1 MEERIHIT
9 TTQNVGIDYEVA
21 SLGVRYVAGM
31 IDAALLLGY
40 VLLFVFLFEEY
51 NFWLPDW
58 LYYILLFMP
67 IFLYDLLMEF
77 FFNGQSLGKY
87 AMGLRVVNLDGSQA
101 TLGSFLLR
109 FLLRPIDVM
118 LSMGGV
124 AVVSIVVTGT
134 GQRLGDLAAGTTVVS
149 LKNKETLHESF
160 FTMPPPHHQIT
171 FDEVTRLTDKDIDLI
186 REIYKEADALENNE
200 AVKALAQRVAE
211 VINVYPE
218 LPARAFL
225 NTVLADYYHLHSG
238 SSI

>member
-40 VLLFVFLFEEY
+40 VLFFVFLHESFDV
-51 NFWLPDW
+51 WLPNW
-58 LYYILLFMP
+58 LYYLMLFMP

-149 LKNKETLHESF
+149 LKNIETLHESF

-171 FDEVTRLTDKDIDLI
+171 FEEVTRLTDKDIDLI
-186 REIYKEADALENNE
+186 REIYKEANALENNE

-211 VINVYPE
+211 VMNVYPE
-218 LPARAFL
+218 LPARVFL

-238 SSI
+238 SAV

>member
-21 SLGVRYVAGM
+21 SLGIRYVAGM

-40 VLLFVFLFEEY
+40 VLFFVFLIENY
-51 NFWLPDW
+51 NIWLPNW

-171 FDEVTRLTDKDIDLI
+171 FDEVNRLTDKDIDLI
-186 REIYKEADALENNE
+186 REIYKEADELENNQ
-200 AVKALAQRVAE
+200 AVQALALRVAE
-211 VINVYPE
+211 VMNVYPE
-218 LPARAFL
+218 LPARYFL

-238 SSI
+238 AI